1 MYNVDEPALKI
12 PDALG
17 DNDAYVELHDEV
29 VALRHEVA
37 DLKQAEQRDAALMEE
52 LEAGWQAGVKAGRA
66 AGRKARGKGERA
78 LADALREELTPLFK
92 QSSVEL

>member
-1 MYNVDEPALKI
+1 MRK
-12 PDALG
+12 
-17 DNDAYVELHDEV
+17 
-29 VALRHEVA
+29 LRDRPEAA

-52 LEAGWQAGVKAGRA
+52 LEAGWQAGIKAGRK